1 MHKSIRER
9 NSIFSYFQLTR
20 ILTKTIIMNKLFLT
34 MLLAL
39 GTTIASAQFS
49 VITTVTEVEDEYNLT
64 DKLAL
69 GYDVNE
75 KLTLGFALDGEDKYE
90 VFGRYSLAPNW
101 WGYGSYDTEGEG
113 EFIDRLDL
121 GVGYSF
127 NVWNNFYVEPNYTVS
142 MEKNDEDEYEGKLN
156 LGLSYKF

>member
-1 MHKSIRER
+1 
-9 NSIFSYFQLTR
+9 
-20 ILTKTIIMNKLFLT
+20 MNKLFLT

-127 NVWNNFYVEPNYTVS
+127 NVWNKFYIEPNYTVS

-156 LGLSYKF
+156 LSLSYKF